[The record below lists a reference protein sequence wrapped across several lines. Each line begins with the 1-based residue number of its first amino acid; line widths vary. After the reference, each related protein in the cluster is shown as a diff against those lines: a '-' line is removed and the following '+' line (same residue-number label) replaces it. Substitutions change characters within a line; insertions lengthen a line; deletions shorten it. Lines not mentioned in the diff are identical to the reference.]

1 MRAAVYAGTRN
12 VYQDMIPSM
21 KSLLIHSNVEKIYF
35 LIEDDEFP
43 YELPPEVECINISHQ
58 QWFLPETCPNM
69 KNRCSYMV
77 LLRVVFSKIFPH
89 LDRILTIDNDTI
101 VRENISE
108 LWDLDLTDYY
118 LAGCPEYKKTTN
130 NHIYINMGLAM
141 LNLKKFRDDGMD
153 DQLLYDLNT
162 YYFNEAEQSAI
173 NQACQ
178 GHLLVLD
185 SMYNKNNYTSPI
197 VSKEKIMH
205 YAATKG
211 WQNFPLISKYRDIE
225 IVRNQPD
232 KFDLDIIIPHYND
245 VQGLRATLNSM
256 NYGLANI
263 IVVDDCSTQREGY
276 EELKQEFP
284 LVTFLQT
291 EENGGQGVARQYGIE
306 RSSGMFITFI
316 DAGDCL
322 MSKEVLE
329 HVLKTIKE
337 HTQIYVFAY
346 SWLNEEN
353 NCQFDDDIGTFPGK
367 IFRREFLESY
377 DIKFGTT
384 KLTSYSNED
393 RGFMG
398 ICNCV
403 LDYMR
408 SYDSLRRYLPIKK
421 VFYFR
426 TTNENSLTH
435 AENFYNYKLLEGLV
449 YNGEHIVKTCKK
461 ANIPFRYVMLP
472 ITHLMVQLYGAYM
485 KCARD
490 CPELLEKN
498 LINLKYFYHNVYKQY
513 ERVNQKALYFYYN
526 KELRWLGSNTS
537 NIYPRVNINRFIG
550 EIKND

>member
-43 YELPPEVECINISHQ
+43 YELPPEVECINISNQ
-58 QWFLPETCPNM
+58 TWFNPETCPNM

-89 LDRILTIDNDTI
+89 LDRILTIDNDTV

-118 LAGCPEYKKTTN
+118 LAGCPEYKKTSN

-141 LNLKKFRDDGMD
+141 LNLKKFREDGMD
-153 DQLLYDLNT
+153 DQLVHDLNT

-185 SMYNKNNYTSPI
+185 SMYNKNNYTNPI
-197 VSKEKIMH
+197 VGKEKIIH

-211 WQNFPLISKYRDIE
+211 WQDFPLIDKYRNIE
-225 IVRNQPD
+225 IIRNQPD
-232 KFDLDIIIPHYND
+232 KLDLDIIIPYYND
-245 VQGLRATLNSM
+245 IEGLRRTLESM

-263 IVVDDCSTQREGY
+263 IVVDDCSTQRDGY
-276 EELKQEFP
+276 IELKQDFP
-284 LVTFLQT
+284 LVKFLQMK
-291 EENGGQGVARQYGIE
+291 ENGGQGAARQYGIE
-306 RSSGMFITFI
+306 HSSGAFVTFI

-329 HVLKTIKE
+329 HALQTIKE
-337 HTQIYVFAY
+337 NTQIYVFAY

-353 NCQFDDDIGTFPGK
+353 NCQFDDDEGTFPGK

-377 DIKFGTT
+377 NIKFGTT

-403 LDYMR
+403 LEYMK
-408 SYDSLRRYLPIKK
+408 SYDNLKRYYAVKE

-426 TTNENSLTH
+426 TTNEHSLTH
-435 AENFYNYKLLEGLV
+435 AENFYTYKLIEGLV
-449 YNGEHIVKTCKK
+449 YNTEHVVTTCKRLMHFRFI
-461 ANIPFRYVMLP
+461 IPFVTYM
-472 ITHLMVQLYGAYM
+472 MVKLYGAYLASV
-485 KCARD
+485 KEA
-490 CPELLEKN
+490 PQLEKKN
-498 LINLKYFYHNVYKQY
+498 LVNLKYFYTNVYKQY
-513 ERVNQKALYFYYN
+513 EKVNYKALHYYYN
-526 KELRWLGSNTS
+526 KELRYLITQTS
-537 NIYPRVNINRFIG
+537 RIIPRPNIIRFI
-550 EIKND
+550 EELKND

>member
-1 MRAAVYAGTRN
+1 MRAAVYCGTRN

-35 LIEDDEFP
+35 LIEDDQFP
-43 YELPPEVECINISHQ
+43 YELPPEVECINVSNQ
-58 QWFLPETCPNM
+58 QWFSAETCPNM

-101 VRENISE
+101 VRENVSE
-108 LWDLDLTDYY
+108 LWDLNLDNYY
-118 LAGCPEYKKTTN
+118 LAGCPEHKKSSE

-141 LNLKKFRDDGMD
+141 LNLKKFREDKMD
-153 DQLLYDLNT
+153 DRLVEELNT

-178 GHLLVLD
+178 GHLLVLN
-185 SMYNKNNYTSPI
+185 SMYNKNNYTDPT
-197 VSKEKIMH
+197 VTKEKIIH
-205 YAATKG
+205 YAATKD
-211 WQNFPLISKYRDIE
+211 WQNFPLIKKYREISITRNIE
-225 IVRNQPD
+225 D
-232 KFDLDIIIPHYND
+232 KFDLDIIIPYYND
-245 VQGLRATLNSM
+245 IEGLRNTLNSM
-256 NYGLANI
+256 NYNLANI
-263 IVVDDCSTQREGY
+263 IVVDDCSTMRNGY
-276 EELKQEFP
+276 EELKQDFP
-284 LVTFLQT
+284 NITFLQNPQ
-291 EENGGQGVARQYGIE
+291 NGGQGSARQYGIE
-306 RSSGMFITFI
+306 HSSGTFITFI
-316 DAGDCL
+316 DAGDEL

-329 HVLKTIKE
+329 HALQTIRN

-353 NCQFDDDIGTFPGK
+353 NYQFDNDTGTFPGK

-377 DIKFGTT
+377 GIKFGIT

-393 RGFMG
+393 RGFMHT
-398 ICNCV
+398 CNCV
-403 LDYMR
+403 LEYMK
-408 SYDSLRRYLPIKK
+408 SYDSLRRYLPIRKI
-421 VFYFR
+421 FYFR

-449 YNGEHIVKTCKK
+449 YNGEHIVNTCKK

-485 KCARD
+485 GCAKE

-498 LINLKYFYHNVYKQY
+498 MINLKYFYNNVYKQY
-513 ERVNQKALYFYYN
+513 EKVNKKALYYYYN
-526 KELRWLGSNTS
+526 KELRWLMQNTS
-537 NIYPRVNINRFIG
+537 KLFPRLNIYKFIG
-550 EIKND
+550 ELKND